1 MIQVN
6 LLPPEHRAA
15 QGTPVARFAAIVAG
29 VVVFI
34 GVSCVFAYTHFIQL
48 AKVREVQG
56 LREEEVKSK
65 EAQRDRSLA
74 LQAEIDDK
82 AQRRRA
88 IQTINRNRVLWS
100 RKLDQFFDI
109 VAGRDLPYNAWL
121 EEVEVPTQ
129 LATNRRANALGGQPD
144 GGQVKFS
151 GFLAMTS
158 PNEGPAQSSAFH
170 KSITGDPDVTKKAS
184 EFYSDFLSISN
195 PTIDI
200 LANRDDVNSVNLTPP
215 VVGAFKYDLRLKS
228 PSLDGVKPAKKAN

>member
-48 AKVREVQG
+48 AKVREVQA

-65 EAQRDRSLA
+65 EAQRDRSRA
-74 LQAEIDDK
+74 LQAEVDDK

-121 EEVEVPTQ
+121 EEVEVPTH
-129 LATNRRANALGGQPD
+129 
-144 GGQVKFS
+144 
-151 GFLAMTS
+151 LAMTS

-170 KSITGDPDVTKKAS
+170 KAITGDPDVTKKAS

-200 LANRDDVNSVNLTPP
+200 LANRDDVSASLTPP

-228 PSLDGVKPAKKAN
+228 PALDGTKPAKKTN

>member
-48 AKVREVQG
+48 AKVREVQA

-74 LQAEIDDK
+74 LQAEVDDK

-109 VAGRDLPYNAWL
+109 VAGRELPYNAWL
-121 EEVEVPTQ
+121 EEVDVPTQ
-129 LATNRRANALGGQPD
+129 LATNRRSGTLGQQPD
-144 GGQVKFS
+144 GGQLKFS

-170 KSITGDPDVTKKAS
+170 KAITGDPDVTKKAS
-184 EFYSDFLSISN
+184 EFFGDFLSISN

-200 LANRDDVNSVNLTPP
+200 LATREGSDANLTPP

-228 PSLDGVKPAKKAN
+228 PALDAAKPTKKAN